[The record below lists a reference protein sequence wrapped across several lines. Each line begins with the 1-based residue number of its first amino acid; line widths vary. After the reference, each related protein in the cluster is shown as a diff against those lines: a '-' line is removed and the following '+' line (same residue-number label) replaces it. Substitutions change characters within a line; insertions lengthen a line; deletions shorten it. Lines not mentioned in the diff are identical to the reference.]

1 MIVRNEKTKNIATE
15 KMTQREKT
23 LRDKDVGRR
32 KEKERQ
38 LEREEKI
45 VKDADS

>member
-1 MIVRNEKTKNIATE
+1 MMVRNEKTKNIANE
-15 KMTQREKT
+15 KMTQREKA
-23 LRDKDVGRR
+23 LRDKDVGPR